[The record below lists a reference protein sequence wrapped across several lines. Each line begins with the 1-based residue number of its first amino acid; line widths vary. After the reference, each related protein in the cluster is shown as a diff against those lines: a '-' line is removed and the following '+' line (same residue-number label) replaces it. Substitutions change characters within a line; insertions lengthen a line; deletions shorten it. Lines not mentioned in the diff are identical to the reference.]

1 MGHRYFDENNID
13 PLFEFGFGLSYTN
26 FTYSNLEVTPSE
38 DGSTTLVNASVKV
51 GNSGDVDGAEIIQA
65 YIGFP
70 KSAGE
75 PPKVLRGFE
84 KVLIQKSSSALVRFG
99 FGLRELRVWD
109 VSKSEWTLT
118 RGTYTLYI
126 GASSRDIRQS
136 ATFSL

>member
-1 MGHRYFDENNID
+1 VGYRYFDENNIA

-26 FTYSNLEVTPSE
+26 FTYSNLQATTNK
-38 DGSTTLVNASVKV
+38 DGPTTFLNASVKV
-51 GNSGDVDGAEIIQA
+51 MNSGEVDGAEIVQA

-84 KVLIQKSSSALVRFG
+84 KVLIQRSSSALVHFG

-109 VSKSEWTLT
+109 VSKSDWTLT

-136 ATFSL
+136 TTFSL